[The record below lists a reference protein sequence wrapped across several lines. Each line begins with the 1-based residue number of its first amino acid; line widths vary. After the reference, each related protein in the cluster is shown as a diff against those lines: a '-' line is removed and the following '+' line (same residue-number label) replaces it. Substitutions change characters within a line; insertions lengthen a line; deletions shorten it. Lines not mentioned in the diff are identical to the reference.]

1 MSSSQLIK
9 NVVLAGASGNLGPFL
24 LDALVEAGLSVTVLT
39 RPSSSATFPSSIKV
53 ANVDFNDVLTLKSA
67 LAGIDAVI
75 ALLPHGEAQDNLIR
89 ASKKAGVKVV
99 VPGEFGNVR
108 PPLFARLCAS

>member
-1 MSSSQLIK
+1 MSTSPLIK
-9 NVVLAGASGNLGPFL
+9 NVVLAGASGNLGPFV
-24 LDALVEAGLSVTVLT
+24 LDALVEAGLSVTVFT
-39 RPSSSATFPSSIKV
+39 RRSSSSTFPSTVKV
-53 ANVDFNDVLTLKSA
+53 VTVDYSDVKTLESA

-75 ALLPHGEAQDNLIR
+75 AVLPHGEAQDNLIR

-108 PPLFARLCAS
+108 TILSACLSAS